1 MEKRFS
7 AMDAKNG
14 FIWSV
19 LALTMSDILYLGFVL
34 LANNSYIFMILI
46 TYKSTP
52 RTANY
57 SFVHVYE
64 WEYFKLPTLLLHK

>member
-1 MEKRFS
+1 
-7 AMDAKNG
+7 
-14 FIWSV
+14 
-19 LALTMSDILYLGFVL
+19 
-34 LANNSYIFMILI
+34 MILI